1 MALMV
6 TQGHVNEMLIFFL
19 LKHFFQTLMQAIVM
33 VHRMQRMTMFA
44 SNISKN
50 PPSAAVGADTGQSA
64 AGENLDN
71 TNTLS
76 LSTIPEKSASVPP
89 NSPFPSSPKNANKV
103 ASGHSSANVN
113 PTITASTNAPTPTS
127 SKAPSS
133 VSTPV
138 ATSSNN

>member
-1 MALMV
+1 MELMV
-6 TQGHVNEMLIFFL
+6 TQKHVNEMLISFL

-50 PPSAAVGADTGQSA
+50 PSSAVGAETG

-127 SKAPSS
+127 SKAASS
-133 VSTPV
+133 VSSSV
-138 ATSSNN
+138 ATSATSTNN

>member
-1 MALMV
+1 
-6 TQGHVNEMLIFFL
+6 MLISFL

-50 PPSAAVGADTGQSA
+50 PSSAVGAETGQSS
-64 AGENLDN
+64 GENLDN

-113 PTITASTNAPTPTS
+113 PTITASPNAPTPTS
-127 SKAPSS
+127 SNASSS
-133 VSTPV
+133 VSSSFV
-138 ATSSNN
+138 ASATSTNN

>member
-1 MALMV
+1 
-6 TQGHVNEMLIFFL
+6 MLISFL

-50 PPSAAVGADTGQSA
+50 PSAVGAETGQSS
-64 AGENLDN
+64 GENLDN

-113 PTITASTNAPTPTS
+113 PTITASPNAPTPTS
-127 SKAPSS
+127 SKASSS
-133 VSTPV
+133 VSASVAAT
-138 ATSSNN
+138 ATSTNN

>member
-1 MALMV
+1 MELMV
-6 TQGHVNEMLIFFL
+6 TQRHVNEMLISFL

-50 PPSAAVGADTGQSA
+50 PSAVGAETGQSS
-64 AGENLDN
+64 GENLDN

-113 PTITASTNAPTPTS
+113 PTITASPNAPTPAS
-127 SKAPSS
+127 SKAASS
-133 VSTPV
+133 VSSSVATS

>member
-1 MALMV
+1 
-6 TQGHVNEMLIFFL
+6 
-19 LKHFFQTLMQAIVM
+19 M

-50 PPSAAVGADTGQSA
+50 PPSAAVGAETGQSA

-138 ATSSNN
+138 TTSSNN

>member
-1 MALMV
+1 
-6 TQGHVNEMLIFFL
+6 
-19 LKHFFQTLMQAIVM
+19 M

-50 PPSAAVGADTGQSA
+50 PSAVGAETGQSS
-64 AGENLDN
+64 GENLDN

-89 NSPFPSSPKNANKV
+89 NSPFPSSPKNASKV

-127 SKAPSS
+127 SKASSSVPSS
-133 VSTPV
+133 VAAT
-138 ATSSNN
+138 ATSTNN

>member
-1 MALMV
+1 MELMV
-6 TQGHVNEMLIFFL
+6 TQRLVNEMLIPFL

-50 PPSAAVGADTGQSA
+50 PSAVGAETGQSS
-64 AGENLDN
+64 GENLDN

-127 SKAPSS
+127 SKAASS
-133 VSTPV
+133 VSSSVATS

>member
-1 MALMV
+1 MELMV
-6 TQGHVNEMLIFFL
+6 TERHVNEMLISFL

-50 PPSAAVGADTGQSA
+50 PSSAVGAETGQNV

-76 LSTIPEKSASVPP
+76 TIPEKLASVPP

-127 SKAPSS
+127 SKAASS
-133 VSTPV
+133 VSTSV
-138 ATSSNN
+138 ASSSNN

>member
-1 MALMV
+1 
-6 TQGHVNEMLIFFL
+6 MLISFL

-50 PPSAAVGADTGQSA
+50 PSAVGAETGQSS
-64 AGENLDN
+64 GENLDN
-71 TNTLS
+71 TNT

-113 PTITASTNAPTPTS
+113 PTITASPNAPTPTS
-127 SKAPSS
+127 SKASSS
-133 VSTPV
+133 VSASVAAT
-138 ATSSNN
+138 ATSTNN

>member
-1 MALMV
+1 
-6 TQGHVNEMLIFFL
+6 
-19 LKHFFQTLMQAIVM
+19 M

-50 PPSAAVGADTGQSA
+50 PSSAVGAETGQSS
-64 AGENLDN
+64 GENLDN
-71 TNTLS
+71 TNT

-113 PTITASTNAPTPTS
+113 PTITASTTAPTPTS
-127 SKAPSS
+127 SKASSS
-133 VSTPV
+133 VSSSVAAT
-138 ATSSNN
+138 ATSTNN

>member
-1 MALMV
+1 
-6 TQGHVNEMLIFFL
+6 MLISFL

-50 PPSAAVGADTGQSA
+50 PSSAVGAETGQSS
-64 AGENLDN
+64 GENLDN
-71 TNTLS
+71 TNT

-113 PTITASTNAPTPTS
+113 PTITASPNAPTPTS
-127 SKAPSS
+127 SKASSS
-133 VSTPV
+133 VSASVAAT
-138 ATSSNN
+138 ATSTNN